1 MSQVTRPSFAGTA
14 PGVAHTSFPLVGS
27 ACAGFHE
34 SGRREELKDILGC
47 GIGDRAIGKGV
58 QPAARH
64 FCFESAEP

>member
-1 MSQVTRPSFAGTA
+1 MSQVNKPSFAGTA

-27 ACAGFHE
+27 AFAGFHE
-34 SGRREELKDILGC
+34 SGRRDERTDSLGC

-58 QPAARH
+58 QLASRH